1 MTRSVN
7 YHKPLLHAAFG
18 MMLWGCN
25 NDDVPQNNTG
35 PAIPPPTPLAYTLV
49 QALPHDTA
57 SFTQGLQYYK
67 GVLYESTGNPDRQPN
82 GSRIQV
88 VNPATGATQVKAVL
102 PADEF
107 GEGIT
112 LLNDKVYQLT
122 WENRKGYVYDARTF
136 KKLREFTYNHQ
147 GWGITN
153 DGTYLIVSDGSSNI
167 YYWDPETFKEVKR
180 LSVQDHRGLRNN
192 INELE
197 FINGQLFAN
206 IWQSNQ
212 IVRIDTATGNIT
224 GVLDLTDLLRNYPE
238 LAQPPADVLN
248 GIAWDSSTNRLLIT
262 GKKWPRMFEI
272 ELR

>member
-1 MTRSVN
+1 MRTFYCS
-7 YHKPLLHAAFG
+7 KKWLAPALGLLF
-18 MMLWGCN
+18 WSCN
-25 NDDVPQNNTG
+25 NEDVPQNNG
-35 PAIPPPTPLAYTLV
+35 GAAIPPPAPLAYTLV

-57 SFTQGLQYYK
+57 SFTQGLQFYK
-67 GVLYESTGNPDRQPN
+67 GVLYESTGNPDRLAN

-88 VNPATGATQVKAVL
+88 VDPATGATRVKAVL

-112 LLNDKVYQLT
+112 LMNDKVYQLT
-122 WENRKGYVYDARTF
+122 WENRKGYVYNARTF
-136 KKLREFTYNHQ
+136 QKLAEFTYSHQ

-153 DGTYLIVSDGSSNI
+153 NGTHLIVSDGSSNL
-167 YYWDPETFKEVKR
+167 YFWNPETFKEVKR
-180 LSVQDHRGLRNN
+180 LTVQDHRGLRNN

-197 FINGQLFAN
+197 FINGHIYAN

-212 IVRIDTATGNIT
+212 IVRIDTATGYIT
-224 GVLDLTDLLRNYPE
+224 GVLDLTDLIRNYPE
-238 LAQPPADVLN
+238 LSQPPADVLN
-248 GIAWDSSTNRLLIT
+248 GIAWDSSSNRLLIT